1 MNETRFRWR
10 NRQLREHAA
19 VIDGTQA
26 PTKLIKNTT
35 YLNVYMKQWMT
46 GHIWLYEDRI
56 LYTGPELPA
65 NTDGTEIIDGKDSYI
80 VPGYVE
86 PHAHPF
92 QLYNPRSLA
101 EYAARTGTTTL
112 INDNLMWLFLTEKE
126 KAFSLLEEFMDLPAT
141 MYWWARFDPQSVLR
155 EEKKQ
160 HFDEQVLSW
169 IEHDAV
175 IQGGELTAW
184 PDVLYGGDE
193 QILHWMQETKRA
205 RKPLEAHL
213 PGASQKT
220 LVKMRLLGMDSEHE
234 SMTAEDVIKR
244 LEVGYQTGLRYS
256 SIRPD
261 LPDILKGLKK
271 HNHTHFDHMMYTTDG
286 STPGF
291 YREGLINQ
299 CIQIAIEEGVPVLDA
314 YMMAT
319 YQPARHFGIEN
330 RVGSVNAGR
339 VAHLNFLKD
348 PKDPTPHSVIAKGEW
363 VKRDGE
369 MIQTDSTIPWEKNGV
384 TPLSLD
390 WEVAKGDMQFSM
402 PIGMEMI
409 NDVIMKPY
417 AIDID
422 ASAERLSHETNEAF
436 LMFMDR
442 DGEWTVNT
450 LLKGFTNSLGAIA
463 SSYSNTGDLILIGK
477 SRSDMK
483 KAFQRMKELGG
494 GIVLVNDGKVT
505 FELPLPLGGVMS
517 DLPLPEL
524 MEKESNLK
532 QHLKSHGFSYSD
544 PVYTLLFLSSMH
556 LPYIRITPLGIM
568 DVKKKEVLFPSIMR

>member
-19 VIDGTQA
+19 VIDGSSA

-35 YLNVYMKQWMT
+35 YLNVYLKQWMT

-56 LYTGPELPA
+56 IYTGKELPS
-65 NTDGTEIIDGKDSYI
+65 NTDGTEIIEGKDSYI
-80 VPGYVE
+80 VPGYIE

-92 QLYNPRSLA
+92 QLYNPQSLA
-101 EYAARTGTTTL
+101 EYAAEAGTTTL
-112 INDNLMWLFLTEKE
+112 INDNLMWLFLTKKE
-126 KAFSLLEEFMDLPAT
+126 KAFSLLEEFMNLPAT
-141 MYWWARFDPQSVLR
+141 MYWWARFDSQSALR
-155 EEKKQ
+155 DEDKEA
-160 HFDEQVLSW
+160 FDVQIPDW

-184 PDVLYGGDE
+184 PDVLHGGDE
-193 QILHWMQETKRA
+193 QILHWMQETKRS

-213 PGASQKT
+213 PGASKKT

-234 SMTAEDVIKR
+234 SMTADDVMNR
-244 LEVGYQTGLRYS
+244 LEIGYQTGLRYS

-261 LPDILKGLKK
+261 LPEILQGLQEKG
-271 HNHTHFDHMMYTTDG
+271 HTHYDHLMYTTDG

-299 CIQIAIEEGVPVLDA
+299 CVKIAIDAGVPEIDA

-319 YQPARHFGIEN
+319 YHPARHFGVEN
-330 RVGSVNAGR
+330 RVGSLNAGR
-339 VAHLNFLKD
+339 VAHLNFLRD
-348 PKDPTPHSVIAKGEW
+348 PKDPTPHSVIGKGEW
-363 VKRDGE
+363 VKREDE
-369 MIQTDSTIPWEKNGV
+369 SLQKETPIEWEKNGIE
-384 TPLSLD
+384 PLDLN
-390 WEVAKGDMQFSM
+390 WEVSDEDMQFSM
-402 PIGMEMI
+402 PIGMEMV
-409 NDVIMKPY
+409 NDVIMRPY

-422 ASAERLSHETNEAF
+422 ASAERLSNETHEAF
-436 LMFMDR
+436 LMLMDR
-442 DGEWTVNT
+442 EGEWMVNT
-450 LLKGFTNSLGAIA
+450 LIKGFTHSLGALV

-483 KAFQRMKELGG
+483 KAFKRMNEIGG
-494 GIVLVNDGKVT
+494 GIVLVNEGEIL

-517 DLPLPEL
+517 ELPLKEL
-524 MEKESNLK
+524 IVEENRLKECL
-532 QHLKSHGFSYSD
+532 HEHGSSFTD